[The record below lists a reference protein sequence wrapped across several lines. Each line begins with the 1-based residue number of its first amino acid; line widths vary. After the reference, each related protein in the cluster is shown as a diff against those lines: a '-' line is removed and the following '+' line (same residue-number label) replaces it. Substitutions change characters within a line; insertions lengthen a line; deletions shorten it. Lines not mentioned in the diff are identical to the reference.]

1 MQPKNLLPIT
11 NTKQKADGQIESHRK
26 LTERVHAAGG
36 KIAAQIYHAGRETSS
51 AVTGVQPVAP
61 SAVREPSMPETPR
74 ELTIPEIHT
83 LVEQFGDCAKRAK
96 AAGFDAVE
104 VHGAHGYLAGAF
116 ASPLSNKRSDE
127 YGGTIRNRARFGM
140 EIIRNIK
147 EKCGKDYPV
156 LYRISSVEYVPGGL
170 DIEESKVIARL
181 MEEAGADCIHCSQG
195 VYASTHTIIPPSVFP
210 RAGYVEHAAEMKKA
224 VQIPVIAV
232 GRINDV
238 EIAESVL
245 QSKKADLVTMAR
257 ASLADPELP
266 NKVLKG
272 RGDEVIRCI
281 GCLQGCIGENGKGNG
296 IRCLVNPLT
305 GMEDEY
311 DLTPADKAKQVLVIG
326 GGIAG
331 CEAAIS
337 AALKGHK
344 VTLIEKNDRLGGQWI
359 PASVPIGKSEFTSFL
374 CWQKSMLEKM
384 HVQILLNTAADAEL
398 IKLYEPD
405 TVIIAT
411 GSRPFI
417 PPIQGADQHFV
428 VATHDVLLGKTEPG
442 NRVVVIGGGLVGAET
457 ADMLG
462 QQCEQV
468 TIIEMLPQI
477 MKDGEAAPT
486 KYMKERFF
494 QNGVQIHTSTK
505 LLEIGD
511 HTVTAEN
518 LIYSAYLPG
527 SAGSTDHRCDRS
539 IDPVAVQWSCRRIQ
553 SSVSDGASDRRCSCR
568 RGVAGDRNLWHSL
581 GDGSDCNCQFCAER
595 TGHTA
600 DFYSDCCNFT
610 DGSCIWS
617 IFKSKRQAAENRC
630 TVRRNHRNFRNYR
643 TGNLWDHTAEKETVY
658 LWLYLGCNRKCNRC
672 DTGSNTVCVC
682 RTSGTD
688 LRGKFHI
695 CGKSGFISSLCH
707 RSSSDDYRNNRKY
720 PAVWVRTKA
729 KGKRRAFY
737 FGTNCFQSA
746 DRRTQISKRRQ

>member
-1 MQPKNLLPIT
+1 MLIT

-116 ASPLSNKRSDE
+116 ASPFSNKRSDE

-147 EKCGKDYPV
+147 EKCGEDYPV

-170 DIEESKVIARL
+170 GIEESKVIARL
-181 MEEAGADCIHCSQG
+181 MEEASADCIHCSQG

-281 GCLQGCIGENGKGNG
+281 SCLQGCIGENGKGNG

-311 DLTPADKAKQVLVIG
+311 DLTPAEKAKQVLVIG

-384 HVQILLNTAADAEL
+384 HVQILLNTTADAEL

-417 PPIQGADQHFV
+417 PPIQGADQDFV
-428 VATHDVLLGKTEPG
+428 VTAHDVLLGKTEPG

-486 KYMKERFF
+486 KYMKERFS

-511 HTVTAEN
+511 DTVTAEN
-518 LIYSAYLPG
+518 LIYSAFLPG

-630 TVRRNHRNFRNYR
+630 TVRRNHRTFRNYR

>member
-1 MQPKNLLPIT
+1 MKVFEPMKINGLELKNRMVVSAMVTNYCTPDGKATEKFIAYHEHKAKGGWGLIITEDYAVTPTAGGFVNLPGLWV
-11 NTKQKADGQIESHRK
+11 DGQIESHRK

-116 ASPLSNKRSDE
+116 ASPFSNKRSDE

-195 VYASTHTIIPPSVFP
+195 VYASTHTIIPPSVFL

-305 GMEDEY
+305 RMEDEY
-311 DLTPADKAKQVLVIG
+311 DLTPAEKAKQVLVIG

-384 HVQILLNTAADAEL
+384 HVQILLNTTADAEL

-411 GSRPFI
+411 VSRPFI
-417 PPIQGADQHFV
+417 PPIQGADQDFV
-428 VATHDVLLGKTEPG
+428 VTAHDVLLGKTEPG

-486 KYMKERFF
+486 KYMKERFS

-511 HTVTAEN
+511 HTVTAEK
-518 LIYSAYLPG
+518 
-527 SAGSTDHRCDRS
+527 
-539 IDPVAVQWSCRRIQ
+539 
-553 SSVSDGASDRRCSCR
+553 
-568 RGVAGDRNLWHSL
+568 
-581 GDGSDCNCQFCAER
+581 
-595 TGHTA
+595 TGK
-600 DFYSDCCNFT
+600 D
-610 DGSCIWS
+610 
-617 IFKSKRQAAENRC
+617 
-630 TVRRNHRNFRNYR
+630 
-643 TGNLWDHTAEKETVY
+643 
-658 LWLYLGCNRKCNRC
+658 LYLKILIR
-672 DTGSNTVCVC
+672 
-682 RTSGTD
+682 
-688 LRGKFHI
+688 L
-695 CGKSGFISSLCH
+695 LL
-707 RSSSDDYRNNRKY
+707 
-720 PAVWVRTKA
+720 
-729 KGKRRAFY
+729 
-737 FGTNCFQSA
+737 QSE
-746 DRRTQISKRRQ
+746 

>member
-1 MQPKNLLPIT
+1 MKVFEPMKINGLELKNRIVVSAMVTNYCTPDGNATEKFIAYHEHKAKGGWGLIITEDYAVTPTAGGFVNLPGLWE
-11 NTKQKADGQIESHRK
+11 DGQIESHRK

-104 VHGAHGYLAGAF
+104 VHGAHGYLVGAF
-116 ASPLSNKRSDE
+116 ASPFSNKRSDE

-147 EKCGKDYPV
+147 EKCGEDYPV

-311 DLTPADKAKQVLVIG
+311 DLTLAEKAKQVLVIG

-384 HVQILLNTAADAEL
+384 HVQILLNTTVDAEL

-417 PPIQGADQHFV
+417 PPIQGADQDFV
-428 VATHDVLLGKTEPG
+428 VTAHDVLLGKTEPG

-486 KYMKERFF
+486 KYMKERFS

-511 HTVTAEN
+511 HTVTAEKDGERFVLEN
-518 LIYSAYLPG
+518 IDTVIIAVG
-527 SAGSTDHRCDRS
+527 VKTDRTLLDSMEH
-539 IDPVAVQWSCRRIQ
+539 VSCK
-553 SSVSDGASDRRCSCR
+553 VLKVGDAN
-568 RGVAGDRNLWHSL
+568 GVKNG
-581 GDGSDCNCQFCAER
+581 
-595 TGHTA
+595 
-600 DFYSDCCNFT
+600 
-610 DGSCIWS
+610 
-617 IFKSKRQAAENRC
+617 
-630 TVRRNHRNFRNYR
+630 
-643 TGNLWDHTAEKETVY
+643 
-658 LWLYLGCNRKCNRC
+658 YLGIREGYEAGLN
-672 DTGSNTVCVC
+672 
-682 RTSGTD
+682 
-688 LRGKFHI
+688 
-695 CGKSGFISSLCH
+695 
-707 RSSSDDYRNNRKY
+707 
-720 PAVWVRTKA
+720 A
-729 KGKRRAFY
+729 
-737 FGTNCFQSA
+737 
-746 DRRTQISKRRQ
+746 

>member
-1 MQPKNLLPIT
+1 MKVFEPMKINGLELKNRIVVSAMVTNYCTPDGNATEKFIAYHEHKAKGGWGLIITEDYAVTPTAGGFVNLPGLWE
-11 NTKQKADGQIESHRK
+11 DGQIESHRK

-116 ASPLSNKRSDE
+116 ASPFSNKRSDE

-195 VYASTHTIIPPSVFP
+195 VYASTHTIIPPSVFL

-311 DLTPADKAKQVLVIG
+311 DLTPAEKAKQVLVIG

-384 HVQILLNTAADAEL
+384 HVQILLNTTADAEL

-417 PPIQGADQHFV
+417 PPIQGADQDFV
-428 VATHDVLLGKTEPG
+428 VTAHDVLLGKTEPG

-468 TIIEMLPQI
+468 TIIEMLSQI

-511 HTVTAEN
+511 HTVTAEKDGERFVLEN
-518 LIYSAYLPG
+518 IDTVIIAVG
-527 SAGSTDHRCDRS
+527 VKTDRTLLDSMEH
-539 IDPVAVQWSCRRIQ
+539 VSCK
-553 SSVSDGASDRRCSCR
+553 VLKVGDAN
-568 RGVAGDRNLWHSL
+568 GVKNG
-581 GDGSDCNCQFCAER
+581 
-595 TGHTA
+595 
-600 DFYSDCCNFT
+600 
-610 DGSCIWS
+610 
-617 IFKSKRQAAENRC
+617 
-630 TVRRNHRNFRNYR
+630 
-643 TGNLWDHTAEKETVY
+643 
-658 LWLYLGCNRKCNRC
+658 YLGIREGYEAGLN
-672 DTGSNTVCVC
+672 
-682 RTSGTD
+682 
-688 LRGKFHI
+688 
-695 CGKSGFISSLCH
+695 
-707 RSSSDDYRNNRKY
+707 
-720 PAVWVRTKA
+720 A
-729 KGKRRAFY
+729 
-737 FGTNCFQSA
+737 
-746 DRRTQISKRRQ
+746 

>member
-1 MQPKNLLPIT
+1 
-11 NTKQKADGQIESHRK
+11 
-26 LTERVHAAGG
+26 
-36 KIAAQIYHAGRETSS
+36 
-51 AVTGVQPVAP
+51 
-61 SAVREPSMPETPR
+61 MPETPR

-116 ASPLSNKRSDE
+116 ASPFSNKRSDE

-147 EKCGKDYPV
+147 EKCGEDYPV

-170 DIEESKVIARL
+170 GIEESKVIARL
-181 MEEAGADCIHCSQG
+181 MEEASADCIHCSQG

-281 GCLQGCIGENGKGNG
+281 SCLQGCIGENGKGNG

-311 DLTPADKAKQVLVIG
+311 DLTPAEKAKQVLVIG

-384 HVQILLNTAADAEL
+384 HVQILLNTTADAEL

-417 PPIQGADQHFV
+417 PPIQGADQDFV
-428 VATHDVLLGKTEPG
+428 VTAHDVLLGKTEPG
-442 NRVVVIGGGLVGAET
+442 NRVVVIGGGNAS
-457 ADMLG
+457 ADHERWRSSSNKIHERAVFPKRSSDSYFYKTFG
-462 QQCEQV
+462 NRRSYGNRR
-468 TIIEMLPQI
+468 
-477 MKDGEAAPT
+477 KDGE
-486 KYMKERFF
+486 RFVLENIDTVIIAVGVKTDRTLLDSMEHVSCKVLKVGDA
-494 QNGVQIHTSTK
+494 NGVK
-505 LLEIGD
+505 NG
-511 HTVTAEN
+511 
-518 LIYSAYLPG
+518 
-527 SAGSTDHRCDRS
+527 
-539 IDPVAVQWSCRRIQ
+539 
-553 SSVSDGASDRRCSCR
+553 
-568 RGVAGDRNLWHSL
+568 
-581 GDGSDCNCQFCAER
+581 
-595 TGHTA
+595 
-600 DFYSDCCNFT
+600 
-610 DGSCIWS
+610 
-617 IFKSKRQAAENRC
+617 
-630 TVRRNHRNFRNYR
+630 
-643 TGNLWDHTAEKETVY
+643 
-658 LWLYLGCNRKCNRC
+658 YLGIREGYEAGLN
-672 DTGSNTVCVC
+672 
-682 RTSGTD
+682 
-688 LRGKFHI
+688 
-695 CGKSGFISSLCH
+695 
-707 RSSSDDYRNNRKY
+707 
-720 PAVWVRTKA
+720 A
-729 KGKRRAFY
+729 
-737 FGTNCFQSA
+737 
-746 DRRTQISKRRQ
+746 

>member
-1 MQPKNLLPIT
+1 M
-11 NTKQKADGQIESHRK
+11 
-26 LTERVHAAGG
+26 ERTDIWQA
-36 KIAAQIYHAGRETSS
+36 
-51 AVTGVQPVAP
+51 
-61 SAVREPSMPETPR
+61 
-74 ELTIPEIHT
+74 
-83 LVEQFGDCAKRAK
+83 
-96 AAGFDAVE
+96 
-104 VHGAHGYLAGAF
+104 
-116 ASPLSNKRSDE
+116 LSNKRSDE

-311 DLTPADKAKQVLVIG
+311 DLTPAEKPKQVLVIG

-384 HVQILLNTAADAEL
+384 HVQILLNTTADAEL

-417 PPIQGADQHFV
+417 PPIQGADQDFV
-428 VATHDVLLGKTEPG
+428 VAAHDVLLGKTEPG

-658 LWLYLGCNRKCNRC
+658 LWLYLG
-672 DTGSNTVCVC
+672 
-682 RTSGTD
+682 
-688 LRGKFHI
+688 
-695 CGKSGFISSLCH
+695 
-707 RSSSDDYRNNRKY
+707 
-720 PAVWVRTKA
+720 
-729 KGKRRAFY
+729 
-737 FGTNCFQSA
+737 
-746 DRRTQISKRRQ
+746 

>member
-1 MQPKNLLPIT
+1 MKVFEPMKINGLELKNRIVVSAMVTNYCTPDGNATEKFIAYHEHKAKGGWGLIITEDYAVTPTAGGFVNLPGLWE
-11 NTKQKADGQIESHRK
+11 DGQIESHRK

-116 ASPLSNKRSDE
+116 ASPFSNKRSDE

-147 EKCGKDYPV
+147 EKCGEDYPV

-311 DLTPADKAKQVLVIG
+311 DLTPAEKAKQVLVIG

-384 HVQILLNTAADAEL
+384 HVQILLNTTADAEL

-417 PPIQGADQHFV
+417 PPIQGADQDFV
-428 VATHDVLLGKTEPG
+428 VTAHDVLLGKTEPG

-468 TIIEMLPQI
+468 TIIEMLSQI

-486 KYMKERFF
+486 KYMKERFS

-511 HTVTAEN
+511 HTVTAEKDGERFVLEN
-518 LIYSAYLPG
+518 IDTVIIAVG
-527 SAGSTDHRCDRS
+527 VKTDRTLLDSMEH
-539 IDPVAVQWSCRRIQ
+539 VSCK
-553 SSVSDGASDRRCSCR
+553 VLKVGDAN
-568 RGVAGDRNLWHSL
+568 GVKNG
-581 GDGSDCNCQFCAER
+581 
-595 TGHTA
+595 
-600 DFYSDCCNFT
+600 
-610 DGSCIWS
+610 
-617 IFKSKRQAAENRC
+617 
-630 TVRRNHRNFRNYR
+630 
-643 TGNLWDHTAEKETVY
+643 
-658 LWLYLGCNRKCNRC
+658 YLGIREGYEAGLN
-672 DTGSNTVCVC
+672 
-682 RTSGTD
+682 
-688 LRGKFHI
+688 
-695 CGKSGFISSLCH
+695 
-707 RSSSDDYRNNRKY
+707 
-720 PAVWVRTKA
+720 A
-729 KGKRRAFY
+729 
-737 FGTNCFQSA
+737 
-746 DRRTQISKRRQ
+746 

>member
-1 MQPKNLLPIT
+1 MKVFEPMKINGLELKNRIVVSAMVTNYCTPDGNATEKFIAYHEHKAKGGWGLIITEDYAVTPTAGGFVNLPGLWE
-11 NTKQKADGQIESHRK
+11 DGQIESHRK

-104 VHGAHGYLAGAF
+104 VHGAHGYLVGAF
-116 ASPLSNKRSDE
+116 ASPFSNKRSDE

-147 EKCGKDYPV
+147 EKCGEDYPV

-296 IRCLVNPLT
+296 IRCLINPLT

-311 DLTPADKAKQVLVIG
+311 DLTPAEKAKQVLVIG

-384 HVQILLNTAADAEL
+384 HVQILLNTTADAEL

-417 PPIQGADQHFV
+417 PPIQGADQDFV
-428 VATHDVLLGKTEPG
+428 VTAHDVLLGKTEPG

-468 TIIEMLPQI
+468 TIIEMLSQI

-486 KYMKERFF
+486 KYMKERFS

-511 HTVTAEN
+511 HTVTAEKDGERFVLEN
-518 LIYSAYLPG
+518 IDTVIIAVG
-527 SAGSTDHRCDRS
+527 VKTDRTLLDSMEH
-539 IDPVAVQWSCRRIQ
+539 VSCK
-553 SSVSDGASDRRCSCR
+553 VLKVGDAN
-568 RGVAGDRNLWHSL
+568 GVKNG
-581 GDGSDCNCQFCAER
+581 
-595 TGHTA
+595 
-600 DFYSDCCNFT
+600 
-610 DGSCIWS
+610 
-617 IFKSKRQAAENRC
+617 
-630 TVRRNHRNFRNYR
+630 
-643 TGNLWDHTAEKETVY
+643 
-658 LWLYLGCNRKCNRC
+658 YLGIREGYEAGLN
-672 DTGSNTVCVC
+672 
-682 RTSGTD
+682 
-688 LRGKFHI
+688 
-695 CGKSGFISSLCH
+695 
-707 RSSSDDYRNNRKY
+707 
-720 PAVWVRTKA
+720 A
-729 KGKRRAFY
+729 
-737 FGTNCFQSA
+737 
-746 DRRTQISKRRQ
+746 

>member
-1 MQPKNLLPIT
+1 MPIT

-116 ASPLSNKRSDE
+116 ASPFSNKRSDE

-181 MEEAGADCIHCSQG
+181 MEEAGADCIQCSQG
-195 VYASTHTIIPPSVFP
+195 VYASTHTIIPPSVFL

-311 DLTPADKAKQVLVIG
+311 DLTPAEKAKQVLVIG

-344 VTLIEKNDRLGGQWI
+344 VTLIEK
-359 PASVPIGKSEFTSFL
+359 K
-374 CWQKSMLEKM
+374 
-384 HVQILLNTAADAEL
+384 
-398 IKLYEPD
+398 
-405 TVIIAT
+405 
-411 GSRPFI
+411 
-417 PPIQGADQHFV
+417 
-428 VATHDVLLGKTEPG
+428 
-442 NRVVVIGGGLVGAET
+442 
-457 ADMLG
+457 
-462 QQCEQV
+462 
-468 TIIEMLPQI
+468 
-477 MKDGEAAPT
+477 
-486 KYMKERFF
+486 
-494 QNGVQIHTSTK
+494 
-505 LLEIGD
+505 
-511 HTVTAEN
+511 
-518 LIYSAYLPG
+518 
-527 SAGSTDHRCDRS
+527 
-539 IDPVAVQWSCRRIQ
+539 
-553 SSVSDGASDRRCSCR
+553 
-568 RGVAGDRNLWHSL
+568 
-581 GDGSDCNCQFCAER
+581 
-595 TGHTA
+595 
-600 DFYSDCCNFT
+600 
-610 DGSCIWS
+610 
-617 IFKSKRQAAENRC
+617 
-630 TVRRNHRNFRNYR
+630 
-643 TGNLWDHTAEKETVY
+643 
-658 LWLYLGCNRKCNRC
+658 
-672 DTGSNTVCVC
+672 
-682 RTSGTD
+682 
-688 LRGKFHI
+688 
-695 CGKSGFISSLCH
+695 
-707 RSSSDDYRNNRKY
+707 
-720 PAVWVRTKA
+720 
-729 KGKRRAFY
+729 
-737 FGTNCFQSA
+737 
-746 DRRTQISKRRQ
+746 